1 VQLHWIELQAFRS
14 HRESRLTLDGG
25 PALILGE
32 NGSGKSNLVEA
43 IVLLS
48 LGRSFRGAR
57 DSEMT
62 CRGAGGYEVRAGVR
76 ERSGAVAE
84 MAVRAGRRAGREVLV
99 NGAPLL
105 RLTDLLGR
113 FPTVHFSVDD
123 VTVLN
128 AGPAYRRRFLD
139 VALCQ
144 LEPAYVG
151 ALREYA
157 AALRARNRLL
167 TAPPPAAGPEE
178 FEVWEE
184 ILARTGLE
192 LDHRR
197 AALAA
202 ELTRA
207 LDSLGAGV
215 DPGLR
220 PRLEYAAP
228 DADGGPE
235 ARTGARRER
244 LERSRPRDRKIG
256 WTSEGP
262 HRARPECRIGGEDLA
277 DGVSRGFARIYSIL
291 LRIALARVFEER
303 RGEPPVLLLDDP
315 ESELDGRWI
324 GRLLRLVPEGS
335 QAIMTGCREPADLPR
350 PFRRIPIETLAA
362 SGAAA

>member
-1 VQLHWIELQAFRS
+1 MQLHWIELQAFRS
-14 HRESRLTLDGG
+14 HRESRLALDGG

-43 IVLLS
+43 VVLLS

-57 DSEMT
+57 DSDMAS
-62 CRGAGGYEVRAGVR
+62 RGADGYEVRAGVR
-76 ERSGAVAE
+76 NRAGAFFEV
-84 MAVRAGRRAGREVLV
+84 AVRGGGRTGREVRV
-99 NGAPLL
+99 NGEPLH

-128 AGPAYRRRFLD
+128 AGPASRRRFLD

-151 ALREYA
+151 ALREYG

-167 TAPPPAAGPEE
+167 TTAPAPEDAE
-178 FEVWEE
+178 MEVWEE

-192 LDHRR
+192 LDRR
-197 AALAA
+197 RTALAE

-207 LDSLGAGV
+207 LELLGATV
-215 DPGLR
+215 DGRLR
-220 PRLEYAAP
+220 PRLGYAAP
-228 DADGGPE
+228 DAESGPG
-235 ARTGARRER
+235 TGIEARRER
-244 LERSRPRDRKIG
+244 LARSRARDRRIG
-256 WTSEGP
+256 WTGEGP
-262 HRARPECRIGGEDLA
+262 HRARPECRIGGDDLV

-291 LRIALARVFEER
+291 TRIALARVFEER
-303 RGEPPVLLLDDP
+303 RGEAPVLLLDDP

-324 GRLLRLVPEGS
+324 GRLLALVPEEG
-335 QAIMTGCREPADLPR
+335 QAVMTGCREPAELPHR
-350 PFRRIPIETLAA
+350 FRRIPIETLAA

>member
-1 VQLHWIELQAFRS
+1 VRLHWIELREFRS
-14 HRESRLTLDGG
+14 HRESRLALDGET
-25 PALILGE
+25 ALVLGE

-57 DSEMT
+57 DAEMT
-62 CRGAGGYEVRAGVR
+62 CRGTDGYELRAGVQG
-76 ERSGAVAE
+76 RSGAASE
-84 MAVRAGRRAGREVLV
+84 IAVRGGRRAGREVAV
-99 NGAPLL
+99 NGEPLD

-113 FPTVHFSVDD
+113 FPTVYFSVDD

-128 AGPAYRRRFLD
+128 AGPASRRRFLD

-151 ALREYA
+151 ALREYT

-167 TAPPPAAGPEE
+167 VTRAGATDDPEI
-178 FEVWEE
+178 EVWEQ
-184 ILARTGLE
+184 ILARAGLD
-192 LDHRR
+192 LDRRR

-202 ELTRA
+202 ELTGM
-207 LDSLGAGV
+207 LGALGMEV
-215 DPGLR
+215 DPRLD
-220 PRLEYAAP
+220 PRLGYAAP
-228 DADGGPE
+228 DADGDPRAGVE
-235 ARTGARRER
+235 ARRER
-244 LERSRPRDRKIG
+244 LARSRGRDRRIG

-262 HRARPECRIGGEDLA
+262 HRARPECRIGGEDLLEGA
-277 DGVSRGFARIYSIL
+277 SRGFARIYSIL

-324 GRLLRLVPEGS
+324 GRLLGLVPEKS
-335 QAIMTGCREPADLPR
+335 QAIMTGCREPADLPQR
-350 PFRRIPIETLAA
+350 FRRVPIETLAA